1 MNFNFNNLN
10 YIYSLFY
17 KVQDV
22 NLEFVSSISIGTNYF
37 LATINSNSSEMFVWL
52 VQAFNLST
60 WSSWMSIKCLTTQ
73 SVI

>member
-1 MNFNFNNLN
+1 MHFNYN
-10 YIYSLFY
+10 YINDIVYSIRR
-17 KVQDV
+17 D
-22 NLEFVSSISIGTNYF
+22 LEFESSISIGTNYF
-37 LATINSNSSEMFVWL
+37 LATINSSSSEMFVWL